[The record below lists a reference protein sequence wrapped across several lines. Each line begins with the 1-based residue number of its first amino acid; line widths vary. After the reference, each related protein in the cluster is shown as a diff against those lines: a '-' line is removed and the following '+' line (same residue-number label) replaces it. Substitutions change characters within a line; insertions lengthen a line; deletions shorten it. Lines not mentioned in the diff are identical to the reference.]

1 MRTIVNKTTRPLRV
15 PLGGGKTLFLGPA
28 KSGQVADSAVDHPGL
43 RKLIDAGDVQVQGAG
58 ADGVTVEGG
67 GNEAGH
73 SDVHGKQR
81 GTNVHRRG
89 GQRGA

>member
-1 MRTIVNKTTRPLRV
+1 MPTIVNKTPRPLKV

-28 KSGQVADSAVDHPGL
+28 KSGQVTDAALEHPGL
-43 RKLIDAGDVQVQGAG
+43 RKMLDTGDIQI
-58 ADGVTVEGG
+58 EGG
-67 GNEAGH
+67 GGDGASQGGGDSGIGH
-73 SDVHGKQR
+73 GDAHGKQR

>member
-1 MRTIVNKTTRPLRV
+1 MPTIVNKTPRALKV

-28 KSGQVADSAVDHPGL
+28 KSGQVSDAALQHPGL
-43 RKLIDAGDVQVQGAG
+43 RKLIDAGDVQVQGG
-58 ADGVTVEGG
+58 ESDGG
-67 GNEAGH
+67 GGGSGGDAIGH
-73 SDVHGKQR
+73 GDAHGKQR